1 MNAILGWL
9 SILESGKPIRE
20 IHSALAVIRR
30 NAELQSKLIED
41 LLDMNRLVSGNVQL
55 EIAPIEIGP
64 LLQTT
69 MQGLGPAAEAK
80 GVQLIASMDTEALRL
95 NGDARRLQQVLWNL
109 VHNAIKFTP
118 KDGRVEIRV
127 GVTENHLQLTVQDN
141 GQGILPS
148 FLPHVFEKFRQQD
161 SSTTRA
167 AFGLGLGLSIVK
179 QIVELHGGSIHA
191 MSAGEGLGATFVVRI
206 PTNAA
211 GAVRPAAT
219 GVTATV
225 VSQA

>member
-1 MNAILGWL
+1 MRAAC
-9 SILESGKPIRE
+9 SRCSGISWTTPSSS
-20 IHSALAVIRR
+20 HRR
-30 NAELQSKLIED
+30 
-41 LLDMNRLVSGNVQL
+41 
-55 EIAPIEIGP
+55 
-64 LLQTT
+64 T
-69 MQGLGPAAEAK
+69 
-80 GVQLIASMDTEALRL
+80 
-95 NGDARRLQQVLWNL
+95 
-109 VHNAIKFTP
+109 
-118 KDGRVEIRV
+118 DGS
-127 GVTENHLQLTVQDN
+127 VQDN

-219 GVTATV
+219 GVTATI
-225 VSQA
+225 VS

>member
-1 MNAILGWL
+1 
-9 SILESGKPIRE
+9 
-20 IHSALAVIRR
+20 
-30 NAELQSKLIED
+30 
-41 LLDMNRLVSGNVQL
+41 
-55 EIAPIEIGP
+55 
-64 LLQTT
+64 

-127 GVTENHLQLTVQDN
+127 GVSEGHLQLSVQDN

-167 AFGLGLGLSIVK
+167 TFGLGLGLSIVK
-179 QIVELHGGSIHA
+179 QIVELHGGTVHA
-191 MSAGEGLGATFVVRI
+191 MSAGEGLGATFIARI
-206 PTNAA
+206 PTNVAA
-211 GAVRPAAT
+211 AARPAAS
-219 GVTATV
+219 GLAATT